1 MSEPTKP
8 AFDAVA
14 YEDVLAARVLRK
26 ALNALAVVIAFVVL
40 VIGLAWRDLSKEGE
54 AIREQRKAL
63 AVAQKELSQ
72 QVDSMR
78 TAYASTSDSLL
89 SGVARA
95 GALVQG
101 AKDYQAAL
109 ANQLVEYGRNTATMA
124 RTQKEIEA
132 ARSDADAALRLV
144 GATRDDHVQRIAA
157 DTASVN
163 ALRRQLADQVAGA
176 LLEARMANH
185 LVLNRW
191 SQVVEEER
199 LTPVADSRFWVKFD
213 DIRENDLTN
222 TVVEYE
228 NGFGRK
234 TVGGI
239 PQTLR
244 VGEPARVTMEDGS
257 RYVVLAQAKY
267 REKAP
272 PLGLGHNDRVV
283 FRIDRLAS
291 DSTLNLAV
299 ASGSERHAPR

>member
-26 ALNALAVVIAFVVL
+26 ALNALALVIAFIVL
-40 VIGLAWRDLSKEGE
+40 VVGLAWRDLSGE
-54 AIREQRKAL
+54 RKAIDEQRQAI
-63 AVAQKELSQ
+63 AAH
-72 QVDSMR
+72 R
-78 TAYASTSDSLL
+78 DSLDRQVNAMRAAYRKTTDSVL
-89 SGVARA
+89 GEVTRA
-95 GALVQG
+95 GGLVQG
-101 AKDYQAAL
+101 AQAYQAAL
-109 ANQLVEYGRNTATMA
+109 AYQLEQYGRNSASME
-124 RTQKEIEA
+124 RTQAEIEA
-132 ARSDADAALRLV
+132 ARTRSDEALRLAH
-144 GATRDDHVQRIAA
+144 ATRDDHVRRVGADAA
-157 DTASVN
+157 AIE
-163 ALRRQLADQVAGA
+163 ALREQLAGQVAGA
-176 LLEARMANH
+176 LREARMANH

-222 TVVEYE
+222 TVLEYE

-234 TVGGI
+234 AVQGL
-239 PQTLR
+239 PETLR
-244 VGEPARVTMEDGS
+244 VGEPARVTVEGS